1 PKRRAEQA
9 VARSYNPTQ
18 VISIIAPRNGLFRSS
33 LWRRGFLIMGM
44 VLSLGC
50 FVLAPGARAVEPPPD
65 GGYANYNTAEG
76 MNALFTLTFG
86 LENTALGYNAL
97 YYTTTGSY
105 NTASGYNALQKNST
119 ASNNTATGSSAL
131 SLNTTGTDNTA
142 HGANALYNSSKLK
155 TAPLN
160 ETNLLPRH

>member
-1 PKRRAEQA
+1 MK
-9 VARSYNPTQ
+9 NPTQ

-86 LENTALGYNAL
+86 LENTALGLN
-97 YYTTTGSY
+97 TTGSY

-119 ASNNTATGSSAL
+119 ASNNTATGSNAL

-142 HGANALYNSSKLK
+142 HGVNALFNN
-155 TAPLN
+155 TTGNRNVAIG
-160 ETNLLPRH
+160 

>member
-1 PKRRAEQA
+1 MKH
-9 VARSYNPTQ
+9 PTQ

-65 GGYANYNTAEG
+65 VGYANYNTAEG

-86 LENTALGYNAL
+86 LENTALGYDAL
-97 YYTTTGSY
+97 YYTNTGSY
-105 NTASGYNALQKNST
+105 NTATRYDPLPPNP
-119 ASNNTATGSSAL
+119 TGSFNPGS
-131 SLNTTGTDNTA
+131 
-142 HGANALYNSSKLK
+142 GASS
-155 TAPLN
+155 
-160 ETNLLPRH
+160 HIH